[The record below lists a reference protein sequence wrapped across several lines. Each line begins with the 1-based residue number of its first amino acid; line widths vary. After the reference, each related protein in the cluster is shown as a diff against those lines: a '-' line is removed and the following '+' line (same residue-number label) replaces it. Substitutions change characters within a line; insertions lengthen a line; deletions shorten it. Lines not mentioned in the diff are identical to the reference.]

1 MNYANKQSDELDIF
15 YLEGL
20 NFLDKYLDNNFS
32 QHHLEKALNNFIFSV
47 ESNKNRAEPYAYI
60 SYCMYLIGEY
70 ESSSKY
76 LEIASIIDENSF
88 IVKKM
93 NAIIVNYYKK
103 NERNYKKPLTKGLYD
118 KINTTYNSFM
128 YNYNLKSKVSNNFII
143 QFS

>member
-1 MNYANKQSDELDIF
+1 MEYTKKQSDELDIF

-20 NFLDKYLDNNFS
+20 NCLDKYLDNNS
-32 QHHLEKALNNFIFSV
+32 SEIHLEKALSNFVFSV

-70 ESSSKY
+70 EVSSKY
-76 LEIASIIDENSF
+76 LEIASIIDDNSF

-93 NAIIVNYYKK
+93 NDIIMNYYKK
-103 NERNYKKPLTKGLYD
+103 SNNYHKKPLTKGLYD
-118 KINTTYNSFM
+118 KINKTYNDFM
-128 YNYNLKSKVSNNFII
+128 YFYNLKSKVSDNFII